1 MNKVPMCSE
10 CKAGGIV
17 DSPAVALVRGSM
29 VNPNTGRN
37 MPFRKHV
44 CQAHLDMLSDDTPRL
59 QIVRRFPVRSEAY
72 GIDSQGN
79 VIVPAASA
87 AVAKPLD
94 ELIPGFLEPNQQPQF
109 QIENHGSITL
119 FRPLNDAGREWLKC
133 TAPEDARFMGS
144 AMVVEPRYV
153 GDVADAIL
161 SDGGV
166 LS

>member
-1 MNKVPMCSE
+1 MTKTIIARQFRGQTIYLV
-10 CKAGGIV
+10 KADVGAKDFTWSGNIARAAKFV
-17 DSPAVALVRGSM
+17 DASVVKR
-29 VNPNTGRN
+29 T
-37 MPFRKHV
+37 
-44 CQAHLDMLSDDTPRL
+44 LDGANEYG
-59 QIVRRFPVRSEAY
+59 SEAY

-119 FRPLNDAGREWLKC
+119 FRPLNDAGREWLKR
-133 TAPEDARFMGS
+133 TAPEDAPFMGS
-144 AMVVEPRYV
+144 AMAVEPSYV